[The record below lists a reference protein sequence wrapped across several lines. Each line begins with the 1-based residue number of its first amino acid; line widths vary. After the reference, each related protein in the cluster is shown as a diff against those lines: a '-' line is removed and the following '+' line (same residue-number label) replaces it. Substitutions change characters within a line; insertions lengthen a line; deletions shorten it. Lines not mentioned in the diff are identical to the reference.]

1 MFYGQCWKCG
11 ERWEL
16 GTASTCKCPE
26 ETTIDWTEAKLP
38 SPVFTLSDTKPN
50 HNVTFH
56 NQDGKQVGELNF
68 NGPEMVFTGN
78 ADESAKVFFDKIAR
92 SFKARLEQER
102 ADERNSWPAEM
113 EAMERQVNILT
124 DALAEEREKWMER
137 TAILIRG
144 EREACERVCS
154 DLHLEGEDNTGL
166 AAEIIRA
173 RGRS

>member
-38 SPVFTLSDTKPN
+38 SPVFTLSDTKPS
-50 HNVTFH
+50 HNITFH
-56 NQDGKQVGELNF
+56 RDGKQIGVLDF
-68 NGPEMVFTGN
+68 NGPEMVFSGDM
-78 ADESAKVFFDKIAR
+78 DESAKVFFDLIAR

-102 ADERNSWPAEM
+102 ADERNSWPLEM

-124 DALAEEREKWMER
+124 DALAV
-137 TAILIRG
+137 
-144 EREACERVCS
+144 EREACAALADKLEWS
-154 DLHLEGEDNTGL
+154 DNKGV
-166 AAEIIRA
+166 ASAIRA
-173 RGRS
+173 RSNT